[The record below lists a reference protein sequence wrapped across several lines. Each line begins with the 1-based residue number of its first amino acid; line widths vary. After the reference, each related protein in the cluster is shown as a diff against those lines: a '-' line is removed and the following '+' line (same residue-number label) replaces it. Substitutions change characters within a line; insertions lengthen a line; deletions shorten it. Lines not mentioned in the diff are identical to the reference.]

1 MLQSINIPGLIILI
15 LIVLLIIWF
24 VRKTDGILTPLGTCP
39 CPRTVTPAVRL
50 KKSRYISDLYRV
62 YIYLLLDMS

>member
-24 VRKTDGILTPLGTCP
+24 VRKLMASL
-39 CPRTVTPAVRL
+39 RR
-50 KKSRYISDLYRV
+50 
-62 YIYLLLDMS
+62 